1 MTEIHDDIVKLHDEE
16 GKEHSFIVLN
26 IIEVREN
33 KYAIMIPL
41 EDELS
46 ETEEQEAVIFRIDE
60 HGDEQM
66 LTVVEEGEEW
76 EAVAEAWEEMSCME
90 EEDGEDEE
98 DDEDDD
104 EDYEDDEDDKD
115 DKDKA

>member
-46 ETEEQEAVIFRIDE
+46 ETDEQEAVIFRIDE

-90 EEDGEDEE
+90 EEEEEDEEEEEEEEDEYDEYDE
-98 DDEDDD
+98 DDED
-104 EDYEDDEDDKD
+104 
-115 DKDKA
+115 KA